1 MPYVAPL
8 PIRLEAGAAKL
19 ETAYLTDPV
28 PTAAANA
35 VRLSDRVW
43 TTLVPDAE
51 FPNLRDET
59 MNNSYLPLAAAFA
72 QGQKAK
78 LTVVWEFKGLG
89 SAYNPNVIDADPL
102 WQACGWAVT
111 LGAGTAT
118 YAPVTTQAR
127 PSCSFYGWAGGNQ
140 YKVSGCRGNFEAR
153 ILAGRISM
161 VTFRLE
167 GVLTALP
174 LAAAVPA
181 STWTAVVPPAAV
193 SQACT
198 LGPWTPDYDEITITS
213 GNDAQWLYTGGTQG
227 LGGLQSYDYGIS
239 RPTVRVVARSLS
251 QATYDA
257 FTDWTTATARAF
269 SCQVGVT
276 GNNKGIFSDTALWV
290 PQQPQHQNHK
300 NFTGWDV
307 TYRCTAPQLLLN

>member
-127 PSCSFYGWAGGNQ
+127 PSCSFYGWARGNRF
-140 YKVSGCRGNFEAR
+140 KVSGSPRDIR
-153 ILAGRISM
+153 SPVLAGLSSRG
-161 VTFRLE
+161 TFPPYGWLQH
-167 GVLTALP
+167 P
-174 LAAAVPA
+174 SAA
-181 STWTAVVPPAAV
+181 PP
-193 SQACT
+193 
-198 LGPWTPDYDEITITS
+198 D
-213 GNDAQWLYTGGTQG
+213 
-227 LGGLQSYDYGIS
+227 
-239 RPTVRVVARSLS
+239 
-251 QATYDA
+251 
-257 FTDWTTATARAF
+257 
-269 SCQVGVT
+269 
-276 GNNKGIFSDTALWV
+276 
-290 PQQPQHQNHK
+290 
-300 NFTGWDV
+300 
-307 TYRCTAPQLLLN
+307 